1 MLPGMRLMGCDLCRI
16 GMKRDRG
23 IFDAEI
29 AMTQNAMLTP
39 PLYYFDNKVRLGDL
53 LSAP

>member
-1 MLPGMRLMGCDLCRI
+1 MGRDWYRI

-29 AMTQNAMLTP
+29 VMTPNAMLTP
-39 PLYYFDNKVRLGDL
+39 PLYYFDNKVRLGDP
-53 LSAP
+53 LSAPQR